1 MLLLFINCDG
11 VELYKTVGSFAV
23 VRKEFRNSTFIGHV
37 RSIDSEAEAR
47 TFIDQLKEQYSDANH
62 NVSAYLIKN
71 DNALVA
77 KYDDDG
83 EPAGSSGKPVFKVL
97 ELKGLSNTVV
107 VVTRYF
113 GGIKL
118 GFGGLSRAYRETAV
132 AAIEEAGIVE
142 VHEMVDVVVRLDYS
156 DMQSVK
162 RLAEEYGQV
171 TGEDYSDVVELSVK
185 VRKGEEDGFADK
197 LTNLTRDR
205 AKIVKM

>member
-1 MLLLFINCDG
+1 MMMTENLP
-11 VELYKTVGSFAV
+11 E
-23 VRKEFRNSTFIGHV
+23 VRETG
-37 RSIDSEAEAR
+37 
-47 TFIDQLKEQYSDANH
+47 
-62 NVSAYLIKN
+62 
-71 DNALVA
+71 
-77 KYDDDG
+77 
-83 EPAGSSGKPVFKVL
+83 FKVL
-97 ELKGLSNTVV
+97 ELKGLSNIVV

-132 AAIEEAGIVE
+132 AAIEEAGIIE
-142 VHEMVDVVVRLDYS
+142 VHETVDVVVRLDYS

-171 TGEDYSDVVELSVK
+171 TGEDYSDMVELSVK
-185 VRKGEEDGFADK
+185 VRKGEEDDFTDK